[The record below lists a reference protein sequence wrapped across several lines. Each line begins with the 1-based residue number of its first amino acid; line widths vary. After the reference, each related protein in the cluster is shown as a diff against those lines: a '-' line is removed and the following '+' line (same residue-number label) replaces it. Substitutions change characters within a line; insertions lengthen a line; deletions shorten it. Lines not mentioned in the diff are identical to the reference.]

1 MTTTL
6 ATCSALSFD
15 LVENTSVDGLLVRAP
30 NADYTDDTKGAL
42 LSRTVARVLARGFAV
57 DGVYIEDEG
66 RKVDQKGWVWV
77 GNYASGLLARRT
89 HLIDVSLDGEQVGTV
104 RVVEARWLK
113 ANRLLGRD
121 EHGREIWREQTEVA
135 ARVEAERAVL
145 ATLRG

>member
-1 MTTTL
+1 MTATL

-15 LVENTSVDGLLVRAP
+15 LVEHTSVDGLLVRAP

-42 LSRTVARVLARGFAV
+42 LSRTVARILARGFAV

-66 RKVDQKGWVWV
+66 RKADQNGWAWV
-77 GNYASGLLARRT
+77 GNYNSGLLARRT
-89 HLIDVSLDGEQVGTV
+89 HLIDVSLDGEQVGTI

-113 ANRLLGRD
+113 ANRLLGRN
-121 EHGREIWREQTEVA
+121 EQGREIWREETEVR
-135 ARVEAERAVL
+135 ARVEAEHDVL